1 MLPHCVVL
9 SSPPP
14 PQERTARVS
23 ICTNHTFQAFLQHFV
38 PRVMGHW
45 LVMTRDLKY
54 LPASIPWPQGS
65 MDPAIEPLRAPSW
78 PSDEVGSSNCSR
90 QEGQEITPGFGRSR
104 TGRGRSSGR
113 ASQRPRI
120 DLESKVRP
128 GRNSSRSFSP
138 LESPLHPTLLIPGAS
153 WLRSSQRPPRSPAG
167 NGQVERDR
175 SSAPHPGRRGQAE
188 PAPGGVQSAAA
199 TPALLPL
206 APPPGVP
213 GRLAPATGEAAAS
226 PRRLRG
232 AVPPRPPLARPS
244 PRPLPSA
251 RPAPP
256 PLATRGLI
264 SPGLPLRGPC
274 AARKPTRRGAGRAVH
289 SLDARRGRTGPGGS
303 PPPVL
308 VPAPPRSPPPR
319 AGVPGLR
326 AARPARTRRGSP
338 RRGGPGSGVTMEEP
352 QRARS
357 HTVTT
362 TASSFAENFSTTSSS
377 FAYDREFLRTL
388 PGLLIV
394 AEIVL
399 GLLVWTLIAG
409 TEYFRVPAFGWV
421 MFVAVFYWVL
431 TVFFLII
438 YITMTYTRIPQ
449 VPWTTVVRTW
459 IGWSLVLQSI
469 WDRLCP
475 QRRGQSQGE
484 TARNLEIQLPF
495 KYFRSETACWKV
507 QNSF

>member
-1 MLPHCVVL
+1 
-9 SSPPP
+9 
-14 PQERTARVS
+14 
-23 ICTNHTFQAFLQHFV
+23 
-38 PRVMGHW
+38 MGHW

-153 WLRSSQRPPRSPAG
+153 WLRSSQRPPRAPAG

-394 AEIVL
+394 AEIVSACGGAGGRGRGRRWTGRRAPSRGVCSHFRGGGASKEPFFLNLAFIPRCRTQRPRSLNEVSSPRDLLGERIVTL
-399 GLLVWTLIAG
+399 GLSFGGGNPTCWTLS
-409 TEYFRVPAFGWV
+409 V
-421 MFVAVFYWVL
+421 VAAYPGSRML
-431 TVFFLII
+431 
-438 YITMTYTRIPQ
+438 
-449 VPWTTVVRTW
+449 
-459 IGWSLVLQSI
+459 
-469 WDRLCP
+469 
-475 QRRGQSQGE
+475 RG
-484 TARNLEIQLPF
+484 P
-495 KYFRSETACWKV
+495 
-507 QNSF
+507 